1 MVPPVFPVR
10 IRMKATKG
18 IVVTLQYTLSST
30 DGEVLE
36 TSVGD
41 EPLEYLHGYGEIVP
55 GLEKVIEGAD
65 VGFKTKVTV
74 PAAEGYGE
82 RDEDAIF
89 DVPRDEL
96 PEDIQEGEE
105 IYADDEDEE
114 GEADAFTVLKV
125 TDESVTLDGNHPFA
139 GKDLVFDVE
148 VIGLR
153 AASDEELEHGHAH
166 GEDEDE
172 ACD

>member
-1 MVPPVFPVR
+1 
-10 IRMKATKG
+10 MKATKG

-41 EPLEYLHGYGEIVP
+41 EPLEYLHGFGEIVP

-65 VGFKTKVTV
+65 VGFKTKATI
-74 PAAEGYGE
+74 PAAEAYGE
-82 RDEDAIF
+82 RDDDEVF
-89 DVPRDEL
+89 DVPRGEL
-96 PEDIQEGEE
+96 PEDIEEGEE
-105 IYADDEDEE
+105 IYADSDEEDEE
-114 GEADAFTVLKV
+114 GIPFTVVKV

-139 GKDLVFDVE
+139 GKDLVFDIE

-153 AASDEELEHGHAH
+153 QASAEELEHGHAH
-166 GEDEDE
+166 AEGEEED
-172 ACD
+172 CD